1 MDFIQAL
8 KLADIVPP
16 LHIPSNGTLIRC
28 KTTDHPHKKNGAFAF
43 HGDWGWFQNWATMQE
58 AQVWQSDKPMTEARK
73 REIEREQAE
82 VQHAQK
88 QARINAVRSLRR
100 WFNALPIRPIES
112 DYLARK
118 DLSNLG
124 LDRERM
130 DGVDLIVPVYWNE
143 HLITAQRIK
152 PTGEK
157 KFAFG
162 CPSKGGYFVIGNKTD
177 LTVFA
182 EGFATGLA
190 IYHAIRNCRVVVCF
204 SAGNMPK
211 VASDWMAQK
220 RIKGL
225 TVVACDN
232 DYQTTNNAGITF
244 GKQAAEIIGCNAV
257 YPQGIIGTDYDDAL
271 RESSWGG
278 VAQLRKDLLGNA
290 KMVF

>member
-1 MDFIQAL
+1 MDFVQAL
-8 KLADIVPP
+8 QAVGIVAP
-16 LHIPSNGTLIRC
+16 LHIPNNGSLVRC
-28 KTTDHPHKKNGAFAF
+28 KTTDHPHKKNGAFSF

-82 VQHAQK
+82 AQYKQK
-88 QARINAVRSLRR
+88 QARINAVRAMRA
-100 WFNALPIRPIES
+100 WFEALPVQKVES
-112 DYLARK
+112 EYLERK
-118 DLSNLG
+118 GLSNLG
-124 LDRERM
+124 LDRVRM
-130 DGVDLIVPVYWNE
+130 DGKSLIVPVFWNDR
-143 HLITAQRIK
+143 LITTQEIK

-162 CPSKGGYFVIGNKTD
+162 CPSKGGYFVIGSKTD

-190 IYHAIRNCRVVVCF
+190 IYQFIRNCRVVVCF

-211 VASDWMAQK
+211 VASDWMAQNK
-220 RIKGL
+220 VKGL

-232 DYQTTNNAGITF
+232 DYQTSNNAGITF

-257 YPQGIIGTDYDDAL
+257 YPQGISGTDYDDAL
-271 RESSWGG
+271 RDDSWGG
-278 VAQLRKDLLGNA
+278 VTQLKKELLVGA